1 MTSRK
6 SILELYLLGELSD
19 AERLGLE
26 REYFN
31 NVQTFD
37 QLVEAENELTDKYA
51 RGQLSPETRVRF
63 ENYYLAHAELRER
76 VKFSQALAAKVD
88 QRNEIPERSV
98 QTESS
103 LNRWLALLRV
113 SKLGWAFSIILL
125 LMAAGATWSLIKVRH
140 LQQDLVRVE
149 SERAAQAQHERD
161 LQQQV
166 TSERQRAEQLSAEL
180 DRMRAEH
187 AISLPSPSP
196 SASESSPSFV
206 TLALTVSGI
215 RGSESGPPA
224 LLVIPARTEQVRIQL
239 TLRENDYLSY
249 SAALQPAGGKE
260 MFVWPQLT
268 PKITKSGTSFGLI
281 ISAQRFASGDYILTL
296 RGISRTGEAQDVSKS
311 LFRVERN

>member
-1 MTSRK
+1 MINRK
-6 SILELYLLGELSD
+6 QTMERYLLGELSE
-19 AERLGLE
+19 AERSALE
-26 REYFN
+26 QEYFS

-76 VKFSQALAAKVD
+76 VRFSRALAAKVD

-103 LNRWLALLRV
+103 LNRWLALLRGPKV
-113 SKLGWAFSIILL
+113 GWAFSIILL
-125 LMAAGATWSLIKVRH
+125 LLAAGATWSLIKVRR

-149 SERAAQAQHERD
+149 SERATQAQHERD

-196 SASESSPSFV
+196 SASESSLSFV

-215 RGSESGPPA
+215 RGSEGGPPA
-224 LLVIPARTEQVRIQL
+224 LLVIPAGTEQVRLQL
-239 TLRENDYLSY
+239 TLEDSDYKNY
-249 SAALQPAGGKE
+249 RAALQAAGGKE
-260 MFVWPQLT
+260 IFSWSRLR
-268 PKITKSGTSFGLI
+268 PKTTKSGTSLDLI
-281 ISAQRFASGDYILTL
+281 IPAQKFSSGDYVLTL
-296 RGISRTGEAQDVSKS
+296 RGISQSGEAQDVSKS
-311 LFRVERN
+311 IFRVERK